1 MRISD
6 WRSDVC
12 SSDLASRPQWA
23 YHQPP
28 ERLAHTIDAPMA
40 RQARY
45 AQKTLNFR
53 PGAGAAP
60 RGDRPIGLLDRK
72 SDVEGKSVSVRVD
85 LGGLRIL
92 KKKQKNTLDQDNA
105 YYRKHKIHRN

>member
-45 AQKTLNFR
+45 AQKTLTFR

-60 RGDRPIGLLDRK
+60 RGDRPIGLFPHRGAAGNK
-72 SDVEGKSVSVRVD
+72 ITEGVTGDILRRRTSPPKIGREPCRERVCQI
-85 LGGLRIL
+85 G
-92 KKKQKNTLDQDNA
+92 
-105 YYRKHKIHRN
+105 